1 MDWKAI
7 LGYFAQP
14 LGALINK
21 GLAAGSAAI
30 IAWGAAKG
38 WPMGGFEQL
47 LAAAVLAISTAIS
60 GWASTQGIKIDV
72 INKDEANG
80 VKVVA
85 ATSPSEA
92 VNSPVK

>member
-1 MDWKAI
+1 
-7 LGYFAQP
+7 
-14 LGALINK
+14 
-21 GLAAGSAAI
+21 
-30 IAWGAAKG
+30 
-38 WPMGGFEQL
+38 MGGFEQL

-60 GWASTQGIKIDV
+60 GWASTQGIKIDI
-72 INKDEANG
+72 INKDESNG